1 MAEPAKKQEVMEE
14 ADVPRSGIGQF
25 IPTDEE
31 YSAMEADDAARAKKD
46 FGETG
51 IAQFSDVAND
61 MASYGRFGDD
71 MVAHVQ
77 TGELVIPAKFVAD
90 PVFKEILFNNLREK
104 GIEDPERYVVGSDA
118 NSINP
123 QTGMPEFFLKKIF
136 KGVKKAFKSVTKVLK
151 KVAPIVLPVALNFV
165 FPGLGAIASG
175 ALGAGLGTL
184 IQGGDIGDALS
195 AAAVGGITG
204 GIFSG
209 VSGGFEAL
217 SNGGNFGS
225 GFMGGLNSALPA
237 SSLGEAFTVNPAI
250 KSAVSNAYSSVTG
263 SGAAGA
269 SPVSGQVAAAKNLGP
284 SLEGLQQMPGSTPI
298 PQPRPT
304 GGAFNPQNLAPQT
317 LSGGAA
323 GAGAGS
329 GSIAGGSLIDPS
341 FGAQTLTPTIPQPG
355 AAVAPSMQPVAAAQP
370 GGAFNPA
377 NVQPGSLTPAGGA
390 GSGAGAG
397 AGAGGASPIAQPT
410 TSPMSITQRLAQSSA
425 ELQNQSLFEGTNM
438 LTGLNKI
445 TPNSI
450 IQNAGIT
457 PAEIATNP
465 GVLDTATALAGTATQ
480 PSLLARYG
488 PPVALAGGAALAGG
502 FFDTPEMEQIDM
514 TPFEGPTEEQIAEN
528 RLPEEAI
535 QVRGSTGPYEV
546 ATNYPFY
553 RPPSANANNPF
564 IRAKDG
570 GGIFPRRNG
579 GIMPDEGVPDQ
590 DSVRAL
596 LMPGEFVMT
605 KTAVRGLGNGDLNRG
620 IKNMYSVMRDLEARG
635 RSMA

>member
-51 IAQFSDVAND
+51 IAQFSDVANE

-71 MVAHVQ
+71 MIAHVQ

-118 NSINP
+118 NIINP

-217 SNGGNFGS
+217 SSGGSFGS
-225 GFMGGLNSALPA
+225 GFMGGLNNALPA

-263 SGAAGA
+263 SGAASA

-298 PQPRPT
+298 PQARPT
-304 GGAFNPQNLAPQT
+304 GGVFNPQNLAPQT
-317 LSGGAA
+317 LSGGA
-323 GAGAGS
+323 GAGS
-329 GSIAGGSLIDPS
+329 GSIAGGSLVDPS
-341 FGAQTLTPTIPQPG
+341 FAAQNLAPTITPPG
-355 AAVAPSMQPVAAAQP
+355 AAVAPSMQPVAAASMQP
-370 GGAFNPA
+370 
-377 NVQPGSLTPAGGA
+377 STLTPPAGGA
-390 GSGAGAG
+390 GGAGV
-397 AGAGGASPIAQPT
+397 AGAGGAPLSVSQK
-410 TSPMSITQRLAQSSA
+410 LAQSAA
-425 ELQNQSLFEGTNM
+425 ELGNQSLFEGTNM

-445 TPNSI
+445 TPQGI
-450 IQNAGIT
+450 IQNAGLT
-457 PAEIATNP
+457 SAEIAANP
-465 GVLDTATALAGTATQ
+465 GILTTAKSLADAATQ

-488 PPVALAGGAALAGG
+488 PPVALAGLAASAGG
-502 FFDTPEMEQIDM
+502 FFDTPEEEPIDM
-514 TPFEGPTEEQIAEN
+514 TPFEGPTEEQIAEY
-528 RLPEEAI
+528 RLPEEGL
-535 QVRGSTGPYEV
+535 QSRGSTGPYEV
-546 ATNYPFY
+546 VTNYPFY

>member
-51 IAQFSDVAND
+51 IAQFSDVANE

-71 MVAHVQ
+71 MIAHVQ

-118 NSINP
+118 NIINP

-151 KVAPIVLPVALNFV
+151 KVAPIVLPIALNFV

-217 SNGGNFGS
+217 SSGGSFGS
-225 GFMGGLNSALPA
+225 GFMGGLNNALPA

-263 SGAAGA
+263 SGAASA

-298 PQPRPT
+298 PQARPT
-304 GGAFNPQNLAPQT
+304 GGVFNPQNLAPQT
-317 LSGGAA
+317 LSGGAGA
-323 GAGAGS
+323 GSGSIAGGSLVDPSFAAQNLATAAPGGVFNPQNLAPQTLSGGAGAGS
-329 GSIAGGSLIDPS
+329 GSIAGGSLVDPS
-341 FGAQTLTPTIPQPG
+341 VTAQNLAPQTL
-355 AAVAPSMQPVAAAQP
+355 S
-370 GGAFNPA
+370 GGA
-377 NVQPGSLTPAGGA
+377 GA
-390 GSGAGAG
+390 GSGSI
-397 AGAGGASPIAQPT
+397 AGGAPKSVLQRIAQ
-410 TSPMSITQRLAQSSA
+410 SA
-425 ELQNQSLFEGTNM
+425 NELSNQSMLEGTNM
-438 LTGLNKI
+438 LTGFNKV
-445 TPNSI
+445 TAQSI
-450 IQNAGIT
+450 IENAGVT
-457 PAEIATNP
+457 SAEIAANP
-465 GVLDTATALAGTATQ
+465 GILTTAKALADAATQ

-488 PPVALAGGAALAGG
+488 PPVALAGLAASAGG
-502 FFDTPEMEQIDM
+502 FFDTPEEEPIDM
-514 TPFEGPTEEQIAEN
+514 TPFEGPTEEQIAEY
-528 RLPEEAI
+528 RLPEEGL
-535 QVRGSTGPYEV
+535 QSRGSTGPYEV
-546 ATNYPFY
+546 VTNYPFY